1 MTGIAQDIRYALRG
15 LIKNPGFTLIAVLTL
30 ALGIGA
36 NTAMFTVLTAALR
49 PLPYPDSDQLVM
61 LWTEQP
67 NQGLGRGR
75 STYRDVEQW
84 RAGSK
89 TIEGFAVSDPAAVR
103 LTAPGEL
110 EQISVLRTSPSYFR
124 LLGVQPGR
132 GRFFTDGE
140 ADERRRVAVLSHD
153 LWQSRFGGTDAVLGS
168 TIELDGMRSEIIG
181 VLPSGFGGDVDV
193 WEPHTLFADWEQRR
207 GPQGDAAWFV
217 LARIR
222 PGLTIQQAQTEL
234 SAIARVLDE
243 ERPAAA
249 RGRGISVMPY
259 KFHIVNARTRLALW
273 MLAGAVFCVL
283 LIGITNIISLSLARS
298 VGRAREVALRTALG
312 ASRTRILRQL
322 LTESLVLAAVSG
334 IIGIAI
340 AFWGTSVIAALKP
353 ATLVFP
359 AELAVDARVLAG
371 AVALSLLT
379 GMLVGLVPAITTAR
393 DNVKPA
399 LQEAGRGHSG
409 SRTVRFARHAL
420 IVAEFAMAIVL
431 LIGAGLLIRSL
442 MNVQNV
448 ALGYNP
454 DRVLSL
460 QLSLPPYPANAQR
473 TEYYRQVIEQ
483 VESVGGVER
492 AGVVGDLFVSS
503 IPEQLLTVEID
514 RGGMSRRLRLRRDEM
529 SDGLFT
535 TLQIPLRRGRMFSVQ
550 DGADAPPVAII
561 NESMARQLWASE
573 DALGKRFKFGGA
585 ASPAPWFTVV
595 GIAADMRRRGF
606 EEEPS
611 AQMFEPLA
619 QNPSRLATLLVRT
632 SSDPAGIA
640 AAVQAAVRRVDNRA
654 PAYGV
659 TPLTSRLATFQA
671 ERRFQTSLLG
681 AFSLLALVLAAI
693 GIYGVIQYST
703 ATRTREIGVR
713 MAVGAQRGDIFRM
726 IVGEGLKLSLI
737 GVAIG
742 VFGALWLS
750 RLGSSLLF
758 GVAPTDPVTYAGV
771 AGLLTAVAIA
781 GCYFPARRAAGVN
794 PIAALKYE

>member
-1 MTGIAQDIRYALRG
+1 MTGIVQDIRYALRG
-15 LIKNPGFTLIAVLTL
+15 LIRNPGFTLIALLTL

-36 NTAMFTVLTAALR
+36 NTAMFTVLNAALR

-61 LWTEQP
+61 VWTEQP

-75 STYRDVEQW
+75 STYLDVEQW
-84 RAGSK
+84 RTHSK
-89 TIEGFAVSDPAAVR
+89 TMEGFAVSDPAAVR

-110 EQISVLRTSPSYFR
+110 EQIGVLRTSPSYFT
-124 LLGVQPGR
+124 LLGVQPAR
-132 GRFFTDGE
+132 GRIFTERE
-140 ADERRRVAVLSHD
+140 ADERRRVAVISHD
-153 LWQSRFGGTDAVLGS
+153 LWQARFAGTDAVIGS
-168 TIELDGMRSEIIG
+168 NIELDGVRSEIVG
-181 VLPSGFGGDVDV
+181 VLPADFPGDRDV

-222 PGLTIQQAQTEL
+222 PGLTIEQAQAEL
-234 SAIARVLDE
+234 SGLARVLDQ

-249 RGRGISVMPY
+249 RGRGISVTPLKY
-259 KFHIVNARTRLALW
+259 QVVSLQTRLALW

-283 LIGITNIISLSLARS
+283 LIGVTNITSLSLARS

-322 LTESLVLAAVSG
+322 FTESLVLAVIAGV
-334 IIGIAI
+334 IGIAI
-340 AFWGTSVIAALKP
+340 AFWGTSIITALKP

-359 AELAVDARVLAG
+359 AELIVNARVLAG
-371 AVALSLLT
+371 AVALSLVT
-379 GMLVGLVPAITTAR
+379 GVLVGLIPAITTAR
-393 DNVKPA
+393 DNMKPA
-399 LQEAGRGHSG
+399 LQEEGRGYSG
-409 SRTVRFARHAL
+409 GRTVRFARQAL

-431 LIGAGLLIRSL
+431 LVGAGLLIRSL

-448 ALGYNP
+448 ELGYNA

-460 QLSLPPYPANAQR
+460 NLSLPPYPSNAQR

-483 VESVGGVER
+483 VEAVGGVER
-492 AGVVGDLFVSS
+492 AGVVGDLFVST
-503 IPEQLLTVEID
+503 IPELLVTVEAE
-514 RGGMSRRLRLRRDEM
+514 RGNVSRRVRLRRDEM

-535 TLQIPLRRGRMFSVQ
+535 TLQISLRRGRMFSVQ

-561 NESMARQLWASE
+561 NESMARQLWAEE
-573 DALGKRFKFGGA
+573 DALGKRFRLGGA
-585 ASPAPWFTVV
+585 ASTAPWFTVV
-595 GIAADMRRRGF
+595 GIAGDVRRRGF

-632 SSDPAGIA
+632 SSDPIGIA
-640 AAVQAAVRRVDNRA
+640 AAIQAAVRRVDNRA

-659 TPLTSRLATFQA
+659 GPLSSRLATFQA

-681 AFSLLALVLAAI
+681 AFSMLALVLASI

-713 MAVGAQRGDIFRM
+713 MAVGAQRSDIFRM
-726 IVGEGLKLSLI
+726 IIGEGLKLSLI
-737 GVAIG
+737 GVALG

-771 AGLLTAVAIA
+771 AALLTAVAIA
-781 GCYFPARRAAGVN
+781 GCYFPARRAASVN